1 MATCCASSSAR
12 NGWVPAVQVVVARDG
27 WVPAMLAV
35 VARDGWV
42 PAVLAVVARGMVGY
56 LLC

>member
-1 MATCCASSSAR
+1 MLAVVAR
-12 NGWVPAVQVVVARDG
+12 EIWVPAV
-27 WVPAMLAV
+27 LAV

-56 LLC
+56 LLY

>member
-1 MATCCASSSAR
+1 MLAVVAR
-12 NGWVPAVQVVVARDG
+12 EDWVPAV
-27 WVPAMLAV
+27 LAV